1 MSLPPK
7 RGVLPP
13 KSLHWQISTACE
25 VAVRSRLL
33 PKTKNWHS
41 IINQIYSKYDT
52 MWYDISYF
60 TTGIST
66 NEMVFKSLTLKQTN
80 KKKEPPGDSS
90 PSRDFLFNPLNWEV
104 TIPTPLSSGHVFTM
118 FLSRLDSLGFGAKVG
133 QPATRV
139 GWLQNNVKTGNPL
152 VSILYE

>member
-25 VAVRSRLL
+25 AAVRSRLL

-60 TTGIST
+60 TTGVST

-80 KKKEPPGDSS
+80 KKKRTTRWFKPKPW
-90 PSRDFLFNPLNWEV
+90 FFFNPLNWEV

-139 GWLQNNVKTGNPL
+139 GWLQKNVKQGILWVT
-152 VSILYE
+152 ILYE